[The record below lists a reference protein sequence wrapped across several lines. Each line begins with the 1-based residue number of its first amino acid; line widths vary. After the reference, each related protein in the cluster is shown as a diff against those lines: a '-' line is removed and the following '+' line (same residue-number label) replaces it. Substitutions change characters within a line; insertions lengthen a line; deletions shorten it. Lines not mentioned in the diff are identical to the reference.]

1 MNSYW
6 VGFTLAAI
14 SGLSLS
20 LIGVA
25 FRLGQSR
32 NVLPLHI
39 ATSIGIFGALF
50 FGFQMDWGQMG
61 QIPLFIYGLA
71 LLNALGQI
79 LSMELTKVG
88 LRKGPLSPVW
98 CALNL
103 TFLVVI
109 VYSALCLNEK
119 INVFQYLALLAGILC
134 VIAASHLGQTTTEKG
149 QRLSLKDKVSYGSIL
164 VLILL
169 GNSVVFVTIKDLGM
183 RSIPEGGNTYLGAYL
198 PNIYFILYA
207 TMAIACGAGAYF
219 QKVKPT
225 SGLALVKLGV
235 MAGIG
240 SIGGLYLLSR
250 CMALPAALV
259 FTINGMVTILGGTL
273 ASVLFFGEPRTKAW
287 YATLGFGI
295 LAVIL
300 ANLDQLS

>member
-1 MNSYW
+1 MNSSL
-6 VGFTLAAI
+6 VGFLLAAV

-32 NVLPLHI
+32 NVMPLHI

-50 FGFQMDWGQMG
+50 FGFQMDWASMG
-61 QIPLFIYGLA
+61 QIQLFIFGLA

-88 LRKGPLSPVW
+88 LKKGPLSPVW

-103 TFLVVI
+103 TFLIVI
-109 VYSALCLNEK
+109 VYSFLFLGEQL
-119 INVFQYLALLAGILC
+119 NVFQYLALLAGILC
-134 VIAASHLGQTTTEKG
+134 VIAASNLGKTASEKD
-149 QRLSLKDKVSYGSIL
+149 RRMSLKDKITYGMIL
-164 VLILL
+164 ILILL

-183 RSIPEGGNTYLGAYL
+183 RAIPAGGNTYLGAYL

-207 TMAIACGAGAYF
+207 TMAIVCGLVAFF
-219 QKVKPT
+219 QKTRPT
-225 SGLALVKLGV
+225 SGLALVGLGV

-250 CMALPAALV
+250 CVALPAALV

-295 LAVIL
+295 LAVVL
-300 ANLDQLS
+300 ANLDKLV